1 MALKD
6 PTSLS
11 ILKDDAGDVTGKI
24 LFCNE
29 PAVLGAVVL
38 HALLKLHQRKT
49 NAFS

>member
-1 MALKD
+1 MAPKD

-11 ILKDDAGDVTGKI
+11 ILKGDAGDVTGKM

-29 PAVLGAVVL
+29 PAVLEAVL
-38 HALLKLHQRKT
+38 RGLLKLHQRKT